1 MHRRGPAIPQ
11 GNAVDDHVPMSPT
24 DIDID
29 AAAPV
34 LPATTRLGTTHLTVS
49 ELDRSV
55 AFYRDVAGVRQLGR
69 DDAVATL
76 GTASGEELL
85 VLHDDPLARPAGRHA
100 GLFHVALLYPS
111 RHELARTTHR
121 LASSR
126 IPISGASDH
135 GVSEALYLR
144 DPDGNGLE
152 LYADRPQAEWPRAEP
167 GTPDRVGM
175 FTRALDLQA
184 LLALA
189 DGEEITRHAADG
201 LTTGH
206 LHLHVGGIKE
216 ALAFYRD
223 VVGLELMTTYP
234 GAAFLSAAGYHH
246 HLGVNTWA
254 GEGLGPAGEHT
265 AGLRE
270 WTIVLGDAAALDA
283 VRARLEQAGA
293 PVDEVTADGF
303 LTRDPWGIALRV
315 RA

>member
-1 MHRRGPAIPQ
+1 
-11 GNAVDDHVPMSPT
+11 MSPT

-29 AAAPV
+29 TVPV
-34 LPATTRLGTTHLTVS
+34 PALPAATRLGMAHLTVS
-49 ELDRSV
+49 DLDRSV
-55 AFYRDVAGVRQLGR
+55 AFYQDAAGLRRLGG
-69 DDAVATL
+69 DDTVATL
-76 GTASGEELL
+76 GTASGD
-85 VLHDDPLARPAGRHA
+85 VLALHEDPLAQPAGRHA

-111 RHELARTTHR
+111 RHELARATHR
-121 LASSR
+121 LASAR

-152 LYADRPQAEWPRAEP
+152 LYADRPRAEWPPAEP
-167 GTPDRVGM
+167 GTADRIGM

-184 LLALA
+184 LLTLT

-201 LTTGH
+201 LTVGH
-206 LHLHVGGIKE
+206 LHLHVGGVEE

-223 VVGLELMTTYP
+223 IVGLELMTTYP
-234 GAAFLSAAGYHH
+234 GAAFLAAGGYHH

-270 WTIVLGDAAALDA
+270 WTIVLPDTRSLDA
-283 VRARLEQAGA
+283 VRSRLEQAGA
-293 PVDEVTADGF
+293 PVDEVAPDGF

>member
-1 MHRRGPAIPQ
+1 
-11 GNAVDDHVPMSPT
+11 MSPT
-24 DIDID
+24 DIDTAP
-29 AAAPV
+29 AAG
-34 LPATTRLGTTHLTVS
+34 LPATTRLGTARLTVS
-49 ELDRSV
+49 DLDRAV
-55 AFYRDVAGVRQLGR
+55 AFYEDAAGVRQHDREG
-69 DDAVATL
+69 AVATL
-76 GTASGEELL
+76 GTASGQEILA
-85 VLHDDPLARPAGRHA
+85 LHEDPLARPAGRHA

-121 LASSR
+121 LASLR

-144 DPDGNGLE
+144 DPDGNGIE
-152 LYADRPQAEWPRAEP
+152 LYADRPKAEWPPADP
-167 GTPDRVGM
+167 GTEDRIGM

-184 LLALA
+184 LLALT

-201 LTTGH
+201 LTVGH
-206 LHLHVGGIKE
+206 LHLHVGGVKE

-234 GAAFLSAAGYHH
+234 GAAFLSAGGYHH

-254 GEGLGPAGEHT
+254 GEGVGPAGEHT

-270 WTIVLGDAAALDA
+270 WTIVLGDAASLGAA
-283 VRARLEQAGA
+283 RTRLEQAGA
-293 PVDEVTADGF
+293 PVEEVTPDGF